1 MAAKDLLLKEDVH
14 LLVLLSSLVLFE
26 SLSSVLYIH
35 MNLLHLTVGA
45 VLLLCMQ
52 VI

>member
-1 MAAKDLLLKEDVH
+1 MAAKDLLLKEDGAPFG
-14 LLVLLSSLVLFE
+14 STSLVLFE
-26 SLSSVLYIH
+26 SSSSVLYIH